1 MSQLLD
7 YQKISAA
14 RDDIGQIYSTVERHL
29 VVGISRGNDAPVAVI
44 RRDDLKK
51 ALRALCPLD
60 PQVRFSE
67 EGHVSMWIDDLPV
80 SSQGENLEET
90 EQGLI
95 EALRDYAETW
105 VEDLKE
111 YPNHKH
117 RWDVV
122 NLILLSD
129 DDELRA
135 FLFGTD

>member
-1 MSQLLD
+1 MSPSLD
-7 YQKISAA
+7 YPKISAA

-67 EGHVSMWIDDLPV
+67 GGVVSMWIDDLPV
-80 SSQGENLEET
+80 SSQGGNLDET

-95 EALRDYAETW
+95 EALRDYSQTW

-129 DDELRA
+129 DDEMRA
-135 FLFGTD
+135 FLFGDD